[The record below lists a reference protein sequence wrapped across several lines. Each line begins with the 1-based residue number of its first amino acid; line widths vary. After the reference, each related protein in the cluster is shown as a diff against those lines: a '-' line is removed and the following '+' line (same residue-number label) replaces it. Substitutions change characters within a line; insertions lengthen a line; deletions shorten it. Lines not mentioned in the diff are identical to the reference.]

1 MSDQPIDMRPDH
13 EALVRDILLA
23 RLPKGVRVW
32 VFGSRATWRAKPYS
46 DLDLALEASE
56 PLPAALVDD
65 LVDEFRESDL
75 PWKVDVLDLNAI
87 APTFRAIIDKDRVVF
102 PLGAKNMDGHDTYQV
117 HRAATAGGVGMRTYS
132 IGQIGKV
139 TTGKTPKTADPD
151 NFGDYIPFIT
161 PSDMDGRRLI
171 NKTARYLSEKGAQSV
186 MNCIIP
192 AGTVLV
198 SCIGSD
204 MGKTHIAARQSVT
217 NQQINSVI
225 VDEMRFNSIF
235 IYYNLFGRR
244 GELRNL
250 AAGSSAQP
258 ILNKSNFSTVEI
270 ELPPLPEQRAIAAIL
285 GSLDDKI
292 ELNRRM
298 NETLEAMARAIFK
311 DWFVDFGPTRAKAE
325 GREPYL
331 ALEVWDLFPDR
342 LGEDGLPEGWAYIP
356 LVDVIDFKEGPG
368 IRNWQYT
375 NSNKGVHF
383 INIRCIKDKNISTKI
398 ANRVS
403 TEEAYGKYSHFLL
416 KPDDVVVSTSGTLGR
431 YAIVR
436 HEHLP
441 LMLNT
446 SVIRMRAIAG
456 ISTRNFIYGYIGS
469 QEFLTELK
477 IRASGSVQKN
487 FGPVHLKQMSVM
499 LPAFSVVDA
508 HNKMVNPFIEKYLK
522 NQKGNETLA
531 QLRDTL
537 LPKLMS
543 GEIRVREAQHLAEDV
558 G

>member
-13 EALVRDILLA
+13 EAMVRDILLA
-23 RLPKGVRVW
+23 HLPKGVRVW

-56 PLPAALVDD
+56 PLPDD
-65 LVDEFRESDL
+65 LVADLADDFKESDL

-87 APTFRAIIDKDRVVF
+87 APSFRALIDK
-102 PLGAKNMDGHDTYQV
+102 
-117 HRAATAGGVGMRTYS
+117 
-132 IGQIGKV
+132 GKV
-139 TTGKTPKTADPD
+139 GFLLGGKVMGEWANHRLADVIELIGGGTPKRSCPD
-151 NFGDYIPFIT
+151 YWGGDIPWLSVKDFNDDNRYVCSAEETITEEGLNNSSAKILKPGQVIISARGTVGALAQIARPMAFNQSCYGISANTKHTMNDYIF
-161 PSDMDGRRLI
+161 
-171 NKTARYLSEKGAQSV
+171 YLLQD
-186 MNCIIP
+186 I
-192 AGTVLV
+192 
-198 SCIGSD
+198 
-204 MGKTHIAARQSVT
+204 VT
-217 NQQINSVI
+217 NLQNITHGAVFDTITRDTFQL
-225 VDEMRFNSIF
+225 VDI
-235 IYYNLFGRR
+235 
-244 GELRNL
+244 
-250 AAGSSAQP
+250 
-258 ILNKSNFSTVEI
+258 K
-270 ELPPLPEQRAIAAIL
+270 LPPLPEQRAIAAVL

-292 ELNRRM
+292 EQNRRM

-331 ALEVWDLFPDR
+331 TSEVWDLFPDR